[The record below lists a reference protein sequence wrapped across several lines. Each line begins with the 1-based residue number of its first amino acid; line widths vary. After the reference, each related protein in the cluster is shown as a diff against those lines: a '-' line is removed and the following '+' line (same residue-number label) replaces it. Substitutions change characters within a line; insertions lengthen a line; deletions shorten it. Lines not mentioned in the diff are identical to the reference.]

1 MNNEVPGDA
10 GYDHRKF
17 EKKPMNKL
25 SDRERIAEIIQE
37 ENGWVRPLSC
47 ADAIFKAIKELGYYR
62 IDLDKLKG
70 LSSKEIGDCLDLEK
84 EAKYPCSDGG
94 SVWTVSVDKL
104 LEKFLSSVK
113 EQLKSQ
119 ESSQSRGR
127 E

>member
-62 IDLDKLKG
+62 IDLDQLRA
-70 LSSKEIGDCLDLEK
+70 LSPKELGKIRASIPGTDNVIDFAREVSNRTNEDC
-84 EAKYPCSDGG
+84 
-94 SVWTVSVDKL
+94 
-104 LEKFLSSVK
+104 LSSVK
-113 EQLKSQ
+113 EQLEEMLK
-119 ESSQSRGR
+119 
-127 E
+127 